1 MDDSE
6 DREISAT
13 LAILRI
19 ERMKQTNG
27 NAAYQTFQIYIKLFK
42 GYVYTTKITVLI
54 LTSLKELTQKNW
66 GKNRLLTV

>member
-1 MDDSE
+1 
-6 DREISAT
+6 
-13 LAILRI
+13 
-19 ERMKQTNG
+19 MKQTNG